1 MGVIGIKREGGP
13 AMEKKALGYYGE
25 QAALAY
31 VRHEKGYH
39 VRCCNY
45 RNRLGEIDLIAEDG
59 HTLVF
64 IEVKTRRSE
73 RLATALGDVD
83 RFKQMHLMSAAYAYL
98 SRYNV
103 RPAFRFDVVTIVG
116 EQPPYHLKHYVNVFT
131 PWGIQAWRRE
141 HHRLNRK

>member
-45 RNRLGEIDLIAEDG
+45 RNRLGE
-59 HTLVF
+59 
-64 IEVKTRRSE
+64 R
-73 RLATALGDVD
+73 
-83 RFKQMHLMSAAYAYL
+83 
-98 SRYNV
+98 
-103 RPAFRFDVVTIVG
+103 
-116 EQPPYHLKHYVNVFT
+116 
-131 PWGIQAWRRE
+131 
-141 HHRLNRK
+141 

>member
-1 MGVIGIKREGGP
+1 
-13 AMEKKALGYYGE
+13 MEKKALGYYGE

-64 IEVKTRRSE
+64 IEVKTR
-73 RLATALGDVD
+73 TT
-83 RFKQMHLMSAAYAYL
+83 AAYGLPCEAVERNKRRKITRVASAYL
-98 SRYNV
+98 AQFDPGGTRYPPPRPRLPGRKAVRLCSRV
-103 RPAFRFDVVTIVG
+103 STG
-116 EQPPYHLKHYVNVFT
+116 
-131 PWGIQAWRRE
+131 RR
-141 HHRLNRK
+141 RWA

>member
-1 MGVIGIKREGGP
+1 
-13 AMEKKALGYYGE
+13 MEKKALGYYGE

-64 IEVKTRRSE
+64 IEVKTR
-73 RLATALGDVD
+73 TT
-83 RFKQMHLMSAAYAYL
+83 AAYGLPCEAVERNQAPQDHPRCL
-98 SRYNV
+98 GLPGPV
-103 RPAFRFDVVTIVG
+103 RSLGAAVPVRC
-116 EQPPYHLKHYVNVFT
+116 
-131 PWGIQAWRRE
+131 
-141 HHRLNRK
+141 HRGLAR